1 MPNETQIECYFKSAD
16 LAKLCKG
23 SKDIVINFKATYPPG
38 ALPKFE
44 ITANVFTKSTKA
56 GKTAKA
62 SLMASSSTTP
72 SSGSGGCPSP
82 CQ

>member
-23 SKDIVINFKATYPPG
+23 SRDIVINFKATYPPG

-44 ITANVFTKSTKA
+44 ITANVFTKGAKA
-56 GKTAKA
+56 GKTIKSLLVTKA
-62 SLMASSSTTP
+62 DTLTSVI
-72 SSGSGGCPSP
+72 GCPSP

>member
-23 SKDIVINFKATYPPG
+23 STDIIINFKATYPPG
-38 ALPKFE
+38 ALPKYE
-44 ITANVFTKSTKA
+44 ISAKVFTKGAKA

-62 SLMASSSTTP
+62 ALMASSSEIPPPTD
-72 SSGSGGCPSP
+72 GCPSP
-82 CQ
+82 CH